1 MAPKDAAAAAG
12 LQLHLRKGDFSVA
25 FSVAA
30 AAPLGD
36 AAAAQDASASPRGV
50 ADASAS
56 PRGAADAPASPAT
69 EPMNRDGLGVAAQDV
84 YDLGAD
90 ILKAGWSD
98 ETLDWDKEA
107 FIDGEDDLCVT
118 FPTPSIYYTK
128 PPHVYIVWRASKHPK
143 LEGLWCCP
151 WGWLEDNL
159 PGQALCGSGVK
170 LERHDNVELALQHW
184 KRKNGYSVCP
194 RRA

>member
-1 MAPKDAAAAAG
+1 MAPKDAAAAAAG

-56 PRGAADAPASPAT
+56 PRGVADAPASPAT

-118 FPTPSIYYTK
+118 FPTPSIYTK
-128 PPHVYIVWRASKHPK
+128 PPHVYIVWRASKHPE

-151 WGWLEDNL
+151 WDWLEDNL